1 VRLLIGI
8 IRGMRSALLLIL
20 VLGCESKIDKLDKAI
35 DKMEDK
41 VKNNT
46 AVQKVDKGLDKLD
59 TDEASDHLTKAKE
72 MVAKGEEPM
81 EACSWVDRAASSA
94 QDKVPVKELQKLCQV
109 DVPLTKATKA
119 VVAAEKAKVEQP
131 SAPSYTE
138 CSSDDWAA
146 MKTKLE
152 GTGDARWSDLK
163 VRWAKVCP

>member
-1 VRLLIGI
+1 
-8 IRGMRSALLLIL
+8 MRSAWLLVL

-46 AVQKVDKGLDKLD
+46 VVQKVDKGLDKLD

-72 MVAKGEEPM
+72 MIAKGEEPM
-81 EACSWVDRAASSA
+81 EACSWVDRAGASSA
-94 QDKVPVKELQKLCQV
+94 QDTVKQLQKLCQV

-119 VVAAEKAKVEQP
+119 VVAAEKAKAEQP
-131 SAPSYTE
+131 SAPSLTE

-146 MKTKLE
+146 MKPKLE
-152 GTGDARWSDLK
+152 GTSDSRWGDLK
-163 VRWAKVCP
+163 ARWAKVCP